1 MCACRRRAGVTHRTM
16 RDPDIVIIVRIA
28 QFVKQ
33 QPLFWQ
39 RLRAPGACRRSKTF
53 PGECAGSA
61 EMVKH
66 ERTRGYPFNP
76 FSERA
81 RLHFSPLNVLRQ
93 LNTLRFT
100 VQANAQSRTGSAR
113 CGAGSCRYRPSAI
126 PAARYKRKSPC
137 RPRNPAIPDSRCRS
151 LGDPRQKLRGR
162 K

>member
-1 MCACRRRAGVTHRTM
+1 MCACRRRAGFTHRTM

-33 QPLFWQ
+33 SPLFSQ

-53 PGECAGSA
+53 PGECADSA

-66 ERTRGYPFNP
+66 QRTRGYPFNP

-81 RLHFSPLNVLRQ
+81 RLHFSPLNVPRQ

-100 VQANAQSRTGSAR
+100 VQTNAQSRTASAR
-113 CGAGSCRYRPSAI
+113 CGAGSCRYRPLAI
-126 PAARYKRKSPC
+126 PAARYRRKSPC
-137 RPRNPAIPDSRCRS
+137 RPRNPAIPDSRCR
-151 LGDPRQKLRGR
+151 LPDDLPQTLRGR
-162 K
+162 R